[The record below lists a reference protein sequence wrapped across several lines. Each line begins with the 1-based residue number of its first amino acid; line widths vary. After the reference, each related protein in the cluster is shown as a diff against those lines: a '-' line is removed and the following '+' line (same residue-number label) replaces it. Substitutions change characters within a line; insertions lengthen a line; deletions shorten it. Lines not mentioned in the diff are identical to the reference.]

1 MTYSA
6 AIEYLYGLQKHGIKL
21 GLETMRALL
30 GYVDRPERRF
40 RTLHIGGTNGKGSTA
55 AITAAVL
62 QATGLRV
69 GLYTSPHLVEFRER
83 IRVNGEMI
91 PEESVAELT
100 GRLRAAVPDSL
111 SPTFFEVT
119 TAIALLHF
127 AEAGIDVAVLEVGLG
142 GRFDATNV
150 VDPMACAI
158 TTIALDH
165 QEYLGGTQEAIAFE
179 KAGIIKPSVPV
190 IVGRMSR
197 EASGV
202 IVRVARER
210 RAPVWRLGDEFSV
223 EGDGPEKF
231 TYRGVLQTLEGLRC
245 GLPGRHQLDNAACAL
260 AMLEVAGEIS
270 GSVDERA
277 VRQGLRMVTW
287 EGRLERI
294 DEYPI
299 VLLDGAHNPAASV
312 VLAGYLQE
320 YLVRAPDSRIILV
333 WGMMRDKDHR
343 GFIEP
348 LLPLISELVLTEAG
362 LARAATV
369 QELQGVLPEWRGSIC
384 AVRHPVDALMA
395 AKSRARPR
403 DLICVTGSLM
413 LLGDVKAAVRGCGLS
428 PIRG

>member
-1 MTYSA
+1 
-6 AIEYLYGLQKHGIKL
+6 
-21 GLETMRALL
+21 
-30 GYVDRPERRF
+30 
-40 RTLHIGGTNGKGSTA
+40 
-55 AITAAVL
+55 
-62 QATGLRV
+62 
-69 GLYTSPHLVEFRER
+69 
-83 IRVNGEMI
+83 
-91 PEESVAELT
+91 
-100 GRLRAAVPDSL
+100 
-111 SPTFFEVT
+111 
-119 TAIALLHF
+119 
-127 AEAGIDVAVLEVGLG
+127 
-142 GRFDATNV
+142 
-150 VDPMACAI
+150 
-158 TTIALDH
+158 
-165 QEYLGGTQEAIAFE
+165 
-179 KAGIIKPSVPV
+179 
-190 IVGRMSR
+190 
-197 EASGV
+197 
-202 IVRVARER
+202 
-210 RAPVWRLGDEFSV
+210 
-223 EGDGPEKF
+223 
-231 TYRGVLQTLEGLRC
+231 
-245 GLPGRHQLDNAACAL
+245 
-260 AMLEVAGEIS
+260 MLEVAGEIS